1 MDSSRDFIYCQHDI
15 PKQKWRYGFRSSA
28 ATGCGWIATYNA
40 LLILGKKIAPE
51 KLIRFYERQFP
62 FVNGNTGTFLFS
74 PLIFF
79 KRHGYDVRCTAIP
92 SHFDRLVE
100 DSDVCI
106 MYYWWREK
114 WKFGAHFVALHKTD
128 RGIIGYNTYRTTKGP
143 DYYGNSLGEFLKKRK
158 YFAAVLFGI
167 QKR

>member
-79 KRHGYDVRCTAIP
+79 KRHGYDVRCTAIS

-128 RGIIGYNTYRTTKGP
+128 RGIIGYNTYRTSKGP

>member
-1 MDSSRDFIYCQHDI
+1 MDSSREFIYCQHDI

-100 DSDVCI
+100 DSNVCI

-128 RGIIGYNTYRTTKGP
+128 RGIIGYNTYRTSKGP

-158 YFAAVLFGI
+158 YFAAVLFGV
-167 QKR
+167 QKK